1 MARAYLLLV
10 GLVFFGLGLWFL
22 IKPEAVGE
30 FAGLRAESA
39 DARTEI
45 RAFFGGLEIGIGA
58 FLCGCAL
65 RRRHLDT
72 GLWATAWFLGCT
84 GLARLAGILMH
95 GRDDWDMPAF
105 AAAEILAAAAALALV
120 GRQEPAAA

>member
-1 MARAYLLLV
+1 VQRAYLLLV
-10 GLVFFGLGLWFL
+10 GLTFCAFGFWFL
-22 IKPEAVGE
+22 VRPDALEGFVGV
-30 FAGLRAESA
+30 RAESA
-39 DARTEI
+39 DARTEL
-45 RAFFGGLEIGIGA
+45 RAFYGGLEIGIGA

-72 GLWATAWFLGCT
+72 GLWATAWLLGCT

-95 GRDDWDMPAF
+95 GSDGWDMPAF

-120 GRQEPAAA
+120 GRQEPTAT